1 MDNSRDAR
9 TSTDNRCQWSGR
21 TVPGMAFIHKIT
33 RPLGPIAADGRYH
46 DDQRGRA
53 SEPGDGSPDRGD
65 HLAGARP
72 EGAGR

>member
-1 MDNSRDAR
+1 
-9 TSTDNRCQWSGR
+9 
-21 TVPGMAFIHKIT
+21 MAFIHKIT